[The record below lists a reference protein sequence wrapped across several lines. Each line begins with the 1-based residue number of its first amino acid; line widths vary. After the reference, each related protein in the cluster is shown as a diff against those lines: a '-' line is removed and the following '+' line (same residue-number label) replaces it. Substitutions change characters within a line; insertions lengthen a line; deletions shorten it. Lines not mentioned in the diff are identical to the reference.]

1 MDDLFYGAVL
11 PTDVEALL
19 RDTNPWWFGKPG
31 PRTPRFRR
39 TAFDEVLGQLK
50 AGPAPCVALRGP
62 RQVGKTTI
70 QGQLVDHLV
79 RSERVQPRHIL
90 RVQFDELPP
99 VRRTEMPI
107 QAITRWFQRVV
118 MGMTFNEAA
127 LAGQT
132 AYLLLD
138 EVQNL
143 REWAPQVKSLVDHH
157 DVRVMVT
164 GSSSLR
170 IEAGQDSLAGRV
182 RYADLG
188 PLSLREIA
196 ELRFRSATRSSLE
209 GNDVRQLADRGYWH
223 ALRNKGER
231 EAELRNQAFEAFSER
246 GAYPRAQAESAIPWP
261 MMADHLNDTVINRA
275 IVHDLRMGER
285 GRKRDEQLL
294 KELFRLACRYA
305 GQAPG
310 KSVFVPEVKQAL
322 DANVGWQRVTSYL
335 DFLERA
341 MLIRRVLPLEI
352 RLKRPKGSAKLCLCD
367 HALRASW
374 LQEVV
379 PLAPAALA
387 QNEHMRD
394 IAGHLAESAAGYFL
408 STIPGLDLAH
418 FPERGPEPEVDF
430 VLTIGTTRIPLE
442 VKYRNRID
450 ELEDT
455 RGLRSFLEKTVYNAP
470 FGVLVTM
477 HDEVPIAD
485 PRIVQIPLS
494 TLLWMR

>member
-1 MDDLFYGAVL
+1 MDDLFHGAAL
-11 PTDVEALL
+11 LTDVEALL
-19 RDTNPWWFGKPG
+19 KETNPWWFGKPG
-31 PRTPRFRR
+31 PRVPRFRR
-39 TAFDEVLGQLK
+39 TAFCDVLGQLK

-79 RSERVQPRHIL
+79 RSEKVDPTHIL
-90 RVQFDELPP
+90 RVQFDDLPP
-99 VRRTEMPI
+99 IRRTEMPI
-107 QAITRWFQRVV
+107 QAITRWFQRAV

-127 LAGQT
+127 RAGQT

-143 REWAPQVKSLVDHH
+143 RDWAPQIKFLVDHH

-170 IEAGQDSLAGRV
+170 IEAGQDSLAGRL

-196 ELRFRSATRSSLE
+196 ELRFGPATRSSLG
-209 GNDVRQLADRGYWH
+209 GNGLHELTERAYWQ
-223 ALRNKGER
+223 ALREKGQR
-231 EAELRNQAFEAFSER
+231 ESELRHQAFAAFSER
-246 GAYPRAQAESAIPWP
+246 GAYPRAQAESGIPWP
-261 MMADHLNDTVINRA
+261 LMADDLNETVINRA

-310 KSVFVPEVKQAL
+310 RSVFVPEIKQAL
-322 DANVGWQRVTSYL
+322 DANVGWQRVNSYL

-352 RLKRPKGSAKLCLCD
+352 RLKRLKGSPKLCLCD

-387 QNEHMRD
+387 ENEHLRGV
-394 IAGHLAESAAGYFL
+394 AGHLAESAAGYFL

-418 FPERGPEPEVDF
+418 SPERGSEPEVDF
-430 VLTIGTTRIPLE
+430 VLTVGTKRIPLE
-442 VKYRNRID
+442 VKYRNRVD
-450 ELEDT
+450 EFEDT
-455 RGLRSFLEKTVYNAP
+455 RGLRAFLEKTANNAP

-477 HDEVPIAD
+477 HDDVPIAD